1 LLELS
6 QAGCA
11 NICIEVPDSAPF
23 TSFLAG
29 QEITP
34 PVCHASPTFKGA
46 LVHDNTL
53 VPEGTTE
60 DYPAPEG
67 VIEDSACNA
76 LNLGVEFFSSFLSPN
91 SGVTLFSLSSF
102 ALSFQLQTSI
112 AAGVRVMYK
121 PKPKSHGCCIM
132 PKHIS
137 LSDVECSS
145 RSVPDFG
152 SRFNSV

>member
-1 LLELS
+1 M
-6 QAGCA
+6 
-11 NICIEVPDSAPF
+11 VPTLRTMDV
-23 TSFLAG
+23 LMIRYLGEDQQGLGKG
-29 QEITP
+29 QG
-34 PVCHASPTFKGA
+34 V
-46 LVHDNTL
+46 
-53 VPEGTTE
+53 E
-60 DYPAPEG
+60 DEQQGRPQQ
-67 VIEDSACNA
+67 CNA

-91 SGVTLFSLSSF
+91 SGVTLFSLSPF
-102 ALSFQLQTSI
+102 AASSQFQTSI

-121 PKPKSHGCCIM
+121 TKPKSHRCCIM